1 MRVVRGS
8 ANLDQAGGPYVVGIG
23 IFDGVHLGHQAL
35 IRKVLALS
43 SATGLSSLAYTL
55 DPHPMQ
61 VLRPA
66 NAPKLIEPL
75 GVRLAHL
82 ETLGIGTTV
91 IEPFSTEFAAR
102 SAESFAHEILAER
115 VGARHIVVGSQ
126 FTFGHQRGGNVQKLA
141 EWGQEI
147 GFGVHPVET
156 LRINTIT
163 VSSSKIREYIW
174 AGTMRGAA
182 LLLGRPFALSGVIL
196 RGAQRGTSLGFP
208 TANLH
213 THFELIPSNG
223 VYVGC
228 TTGEAGSFAAVINV
242 GYTPTFGGKELKIEA
257 HLPDYHGGPL
267 YGAAMTIEFI
277 DRLRDEM
284 RFSDIEALKAQIRR
298 DIDQARHILAEAPKP
313 ETHNLQPTGV
323 VRP

>member
-8 ANLDQAGGPYVVGIG
+8 ANLDRAGGPYVVGIG
-23 IFDGVHLGHQAL
+23 IFDGVHLGHQTL
-35 IRKVLALS
+35 MRKVLALS
-43 SATGLSSLAYTL
+43 AAAGLPSLAYTL

-66 NAPKLIEPL
+66 SAPKLIEPL

-82 ETLGIGTTV
+82 EALGIGTTV
-91 IEPFSTEFAAR
+91 IEPFSADFAAK
-102 SAESFAHEILAER
+102 SAESFACEVLAER
-115 VGARHIVVGSQ
+115 VGARHVVVGSQ
-126 FTFGHQRGGNVQKLA
+126 FTFGHQRGGNVEKLTA
-141 EWGQEI
+141 WGQAA

-156 LRINTIT
+156 LRINEII
-163 VSSSKIREYIW
+163 VSSSKVREYIW

-182 LLLGRPFALSGVIL
+182 LLLGRPFALSGIVL

-213 THFELIPSNG
+213 SHFELIPSNG
-223 VYVGC
+223 VYVGRASC
-228 TTGEAGSFAAVINV
+228 EAGMFAAVVNV

-284 RFSDIEALKAQIRR
+284 RFSDVEALKAQIHR
-298 DIDQARHILAEAPKP
+298 DIAHARRVLAEAPKP
-313 ETHNLQPTGV
+313 EARGA
-323 VRP
+323 R